1 MKTTKSQLRQ
11 IIKEEL
17 EVSLTN
23 EEAGELFG
31 EGVEAQL
38 EEQELNEDDPAMI
51 ASMLDPETIEAL
63 KLIAQVGVK
72 IGKETLTPVALGL
85 LGLAGVRR
93 GMGYKDEDDD
103 RVFPRG

>member
-17 EVSLTN
+17 EVILTN

-72 IGKETLTPVALGL
+72 IGKETLTPVALGRR
-85 LGLAGVRR
+85 GLAGVRR
-93 GMGYKDEDDD
+93 GMGDKDEADD